1 MGELFVGD
9 DEIDKSGKPPVT
21 SKNPSPLSPY
31 GLLEKQFGTFDE
43 FKNKLRDLYTSG
55 KYKYD
60 VDTIKEWGSFSDIPP
75 KEVRVLIS
83 LLN

>member
-1 MGELFVGD
+1 MGD
-9 DEIDKSGKPPVT
+9 DEIDKSGKPPEV

-43 FKNKLRDLYTSG
+43 FKDKLRGFYTSG

-60 VDTIKEWGSFSDIPP
+60 VEAIKEWSSFSDIPP
-75 KEVRVLIS
+75 KEVRVLIG